1 MKARKKKNQSSR
13 LAKKE
18 NIFYKQTNGFHTR
31 WSIGVVSVR
40 YFDLTHPKD
49 DVTRWRPIATYVAST
64 PTHSREGLSTV
75 EVQLGISQTNN
86 LYYIRTS
93 GVSDE
98 CDDTA
103 YPSSEAAISAA
114 VRFAKERSLSQGR

>member
-18 NIFYKQTNGFHTR
+18 NILYKQTNGFHTR

-49 DVTRWRPIATYVAST
+49 DVTRWRPIATYVTSA

-75 EVQLGISQTNN
+75 EVQLGISNN

-103 YPSSEAAISAA
+103 YPSSETATSAA
-114 VRFAKERSLSQGR
+114 VRFAKERSLPQGR

>member
-18 NIFYKQTNGFHTR
+18 NILYKQTKGFHTR

-49 DVTRWRPIATYVAST
+49 DVARWRPIATYVTST
-64 PTHSREGLSTV
+64 RLSTA
-75 EVQLGISQTNN
+75 EIQLGISQTNN

-103 YPSSEAAISAA
+103 YPSLETAISAA
-114 VRFAKERSLSQGR
+114 VRFAKERSLPQGR